1 MKYSDMA
8 QRKCSAGTSAA
19 SLKYIFLLDCMSRST
34 LINIPLHAVDLPVV
48 VDTNQ
53 ELWCGEKVTSLVAS
67 IRYWPF
73 PHQGSSKCFITSS
86 SDHILPCVVYGT
98 KLFSCAS
105 GEDFQ
110 QSLGI
115 IISQPSAPQNQ
126 PSLELKSCHHH
137 SGTQGKRKACSKLSW
152 KGLTPP

>member
-8 QRKCSAGTSAA
+8 QKKCSAGTSAA
-19 SLKYIFLLDCMSRST
+19 SLKYIFLLDCTSKST

-53 ELWCGEKVTSLVAS
+53 ELWSGEEVTSLVAFS
-67 IRYWPF
+67 RYWPF
-73 PHQGSSKCFITSS
+73 PHQGSSKCFISSS

-98 KLFSCAS
+98 KLFSCAV

-110 QSLGI
+110 QSWGI
-115 IISQPSAPQNQ
+115 IKFQPAAPQNQ
-126 PSLELKSCHHH
+126 LSLELQSCHHH
-137 SGTQGKRKACSKLSW
+137 SCTQSKRKACSQ
-152 KGLTPP
+152 